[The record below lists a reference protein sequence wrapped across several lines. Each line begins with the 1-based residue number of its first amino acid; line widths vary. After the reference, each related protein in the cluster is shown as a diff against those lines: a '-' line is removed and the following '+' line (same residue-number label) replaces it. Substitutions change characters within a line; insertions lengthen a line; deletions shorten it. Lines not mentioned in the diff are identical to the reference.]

1 MEYTT
6 AGEKEYME
14 GMELLN
20 SQVTFNLRKAM
31 ECFKSA
37 AEQGHEEAMFQVGWL
52 YLYGF
57 PQIQPNAKKAK
68 EYFEKASETGG
79 VLACHNLALMYFG
92 GIGGERNLEKALDYA
107 KKAFEGGYF
116 REASFLCDAYLYGWG
131 TEINMEKAKEYN
143 SCARNMRLQ
152 NAESKYVEINF
163 SKLCNCV

>member
-6 AGEKEYME
+6 AGEKEYVE

-20 SQVTFNLRKAM
+20 SQVTLNLRKAM

-52 YLYGF
+52 YLYGL

-68 EYFEKASETGG
+68 EYFEKASEKGI
-79 VLACHNLALMYFG
+79 VLAYHNLAMMYFG

-107 KKAFEGGYF
+107 IKAFEGGYLW
-116 REASFLCDAYLYGWG
+116 EASFLCDAYLYGWG
-131 TEINMEKAKEYN
+131 TEINKEKAQEYN
-143 SCARNMRLQ
+143 SCARNMGIQ
-152 NAESKYVEINF
+152 NAEHKYIEIN
-163 SKLCNCV
+163 SPNLCRQV